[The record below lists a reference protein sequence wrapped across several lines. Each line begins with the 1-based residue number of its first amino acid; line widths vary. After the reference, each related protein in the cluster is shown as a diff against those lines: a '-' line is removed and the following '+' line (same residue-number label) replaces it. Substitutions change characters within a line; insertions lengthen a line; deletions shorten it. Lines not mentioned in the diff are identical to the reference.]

1 MDLQVL
7 RPGEYLATAR
17 EGTGEGFL
25 SGVDPQMVDEFVLGF
40 ERLALPTALLPVTGV
55 VRLLGSP
62 HVVDGQVGH
71 DVVHRVEH
79 LPAHLPRL
87 LVQPLAGHLLV
98 ERLPHV
104 PEEAGAHAVHVGSV
118 HVVVVAVA
126 GAGDVGEEEAGG
138 VVWEAG
144 GEHGV
149 VGREG
154 VGRLHPNPG
163 HCRHPRLHG

>member
-7 RPGEYLATAR
+7 GPR
-17 EGTGEGFL
+17 EESVAALEGAHEGL
-25 SGVDPQMVDEFVLGF
+25 LPRVDPQVVDQFVLRL
-40 ERLALPTALLPVTGV
+40 ERFALPAALLPVTGV

-62 HVVDGQVGH
+62 HVVDGEVGH

-79 LPAHLPRL
+79 LPAHLACL
-87 LVQPLAGHLLV
+87 LVKPLAGHLLV

-104 PEEAGAHAVHVGSV
+104 SEEAGAHPVHVGAV
-118 HVVVVAVA
+118 HVVVIAVA
-126 GAGDVGEEEAGG
+126 GAGDVREEEAGW
-138 VVWEAG
+138 VVGEAG

-154 VGRLHPNPG
+154 I
-163 HCRHPRLHG
+163 

>member
-17 EGTGEGFL
+17 EGTGKRFL
-25 SGVDPQMVDEFVLGF
+25 SGVDPQVVDEFVLGF

-55 VRLLGSP
+55 VRLLGSTDM
-62 HVVDGQVGH
+62 VNGQMSD
-71 DVVHRVEH
+71 DVVHGVED
-79 LPAHLPRL
+79 LPAHLARL
-87 LVQPLAGHLLV
+87 LVDPLAGHLLV

-104 PEEAGAHAVHVGSV
+104 PEEAGAHAIHVGSV

-138 VVWEAG
+138 VVGEAG
-144 GEHGV
+144 GEH
-149 VGREG
+149 
-154 VGRLHPNPG
+154 
-163 HCRHPRLHG
+163 